1 MADKLYKRIV
11 IIGAAGT
18 GKTTLVEAISK
29 KLNLKLIQEQARII
43 CKRLG
48 FSNIYE
54 IKDQKQFR
62 VQVLKDQIK
71 LEERFKNFISDRS
84 TIDCWAHWIRW
95 NYETA
100 KTFESEKYY
109 KLAFGQALKYSKI
122 IYIPRI
128 IKPKNDGFRWN
139 DNDYQNQIDRLLKDI
154 LFEWGLIQKTCII
167 QSSKL
172 NERIK
177 EIINFI

>member
-1 MADKLYKRIV
+1 MAGKPHKRIV
-11 IIGAAGT
+11 IIGAAST
-18 GKTTLVEAISK
+18 GKTTLAEAISK

-48 FSNIYE
+48 SNNIYE

-62 VQVLKDQIK
+62 FQVLKDQIK
-71 LEERFKNFISDRS
+71 LEERLKNFISDRS
-84 TIDCWAHWIRW
+84 TIDCWVHWIRW

-109 KLAFGQALKYSKI
+109 KLAFSQALKYSKI
-122 IYIPRI
+122 IYVPRI

-139 DNDYQNQIDRLLKDI
+139 DNDYQNQIDRLFKDI
-154 LFEWGLIQKTCII
+154 LFEWNLIQRTYII

-172 NERIK
+172 NERVK
-177 EIINFI
+177 EAMNFI